1 MKHPRSGVKFQVSW
15 VRSGIIGP
23 RLEGQEVLSEEREAR
38 VKKWGVR
45 TGKSWVR
52 SQESVVMGQE
62 LWVLGQKSRVMGPK
76 SGVRRSWVRGE
87 R

>member
-1 MKHPRSGVKFQVSW
+1 
-15 VRSGIIGP
+15 
-23 RLEGQEVLSEEREAR
+23 
-38 VKKWGVR
+38 
-45 TGKSWVR
+45 
-52 SQESVVMGQE
+52 MGQE